1 VVKNNIINTKI
12 TKMLSIK
19 IKSIKFKLLILFIF
33 IACSSIQLK
42 AQEKMTKI
50 NLSQQQQDPRIY
62 VEIEYSRTSQFGYQT
77 VIVQIT
83 NITSDVLRVRMK
95 YTVTSTSG
103 LVNSI
108 YIGSGSESDP
118 NTSVDIKPG
127 EKISDD
133 KYNCRKQFY
142 GECKGKEIKLDDG
155 ISCINYISYQIID
168 IKNLSEEQRKIEIE
182 KQEKQEAYQHKL
194 EQDKII
200 KKQEDDRA
208 ERERRIA
215 QQKKEEDTRRNEQ
228 KATSKNSD
236 DNYWQNS
243 NGVQQTKS
251 VNENT
256 NNSVQNTNTNL
267 NQSSQSQNNAQSN
280 NLVNE
285 GNALSKQGDYNGAKQ
300 KYQQA
305 LQLSPNNAYASGN
318 LNIADLNIKEKKRV
332 EDHNAALLQNVKA
345 ELALADQQA
354 VLVTEAVTLG
364 VSIVQKY
371 IAENEQK
378 KEEERLRAIR
388 TRIAEEE
395 RLERI
400 AVHNR
405 LVENRKATIAKFPD
419 GKMPLSAVS
428 RKTDEVYF
436 FIYSCDEQS
445 LEREAPEIYI
455 SNAFS
460 VQKYSDDTWPFKNKL
475 MEQIGKENKGINFKL
490 SGFYLTQNEAE
501 KQLQILLSSA
511 YNYSFNVNTIIY
523 NGQKAENKTNN
534 ENDFWG
540 NKINNNTPDSI
551 KEVPENNTQVDFW
564 GNPIKK

>member
-1 VVKNNIINTKI
+1 MNTI
-12 TKMLSIK
+12 LSI
-19 IKSIKFKLLILFIF
+19 IKTFRNLKLKLLIIF

-62 VEIEYSRTSQFGYQT
+62 VEIEHSRTAYGGFQF
-77 VIVQIT
+77 VNIHIT
-83 NITSDVLRVRMK
+83 NNTSDILRVRLEFS
-95 YTVTSTSG
+95 VTSTSEVKQSMRIG
-103 LVNSI
+103 GWGNSGG
-108 YIGSGSESDP
+108 YL
-118 NTSVDIKPG
+118 DIKPG
-127 EKISDD
+127 QRIDGD
-133 KYNCRKQFY
+133 QNNCQMQFY

-168 IKNLSEEQRKIEIE
+168 IKNLSEEERKIEIE
-182 KQEKQEAYQHKL
+182 KQEKEKANQLKKEQEEAV
-194 EQDKII
+194 
-200 KKQEDDRA
+200 KKQQDDKA
-208 ERERRIA
+208 EKERLA
-215 QQKKEEDTRRNEQ
+215 QQKKDEETKKNEE

-251 VNENT
+251 ANETT
-256 NNSVQNTNTNL
+256 NKSVQNASTNL
-267 NQSSQSQNNAQSN
+267 NQTSQSQNNAQSN
-280 NLVNE
+280 NYVNE
-285 GNALSKQGDYNGAKQ
+285 GNALQKQGDFNGAKQ

-305 LQLSPNNAYASGN
+305 LQLNPNNAYASGN

-332 EDHNAALLQNVKA
+332 EDHNAANLQNLSA

-354 VLVTEAVTLG
+354 VLVTQAVTLG
-364 VSIVQKY
+364 VSFVQKI

-388 TRIAEEE
+388 ARIAEEE

-405 LVENRKATIAKFPD
+405 LVENRKTTIAKFPD

-436 FIYSCDEQS
+436 FIYSCDEKS

-490 SGFYLTQNEAE
+490 SGFYMSKFEAE
-501 KQLQILLSSA
+501 QQLQILLSSA
-511 YNYSFNVNTIIY
+511 YNYSFNVNSIIY
-523 NGQKAENKTNN
+523 NGKQTEGKSNN

-540 NKINNNTPDSI
+540 NKINNNTPENI
-551 KEVPENNTQVDFW
+551 KEVPQNNSQVDFW

>member
-1 VVKNNIINTKI
+1 MNTI
-12 TKMLSIK
+12 LSI
-19 IKSIKFKLLILFIF
+19 IKTFRRLKLKLLIIF

-62 VEIEYSRTSQFGYQT
+62 IEIEHSRTSQFGYQT

-142 GECKGKEIKLDDG
+142 GDCKGKEIKLDDG

-168 IKNLSEEQRKIEIE
+168 IKNLSEEERKFEIE
-182 KQEKQEAYQHKL
+182 KQEKEKANQLKKEQQEAFRKL
-194 EQDKII
+194 QEVKAEQ
-200 KKQEDDRA
+200 
-208 ERERRIA
+208 ERLA
-215 QQKKEEDTRRNEQ
+215 QQKKEEETRKNEQ
-228 KATSKNSD
+228 KAIT
-236 DNYWQNS
+236 QNS
-243 NGVQQTKS
+243 TGNNPQNSYGSQQLNNS
-251 VNENT
+251 NQNT
-256 NNSVQNTNTNL
+256 NNNAQTANTNNFQ
-267 NQSSQSQNNAQSN
+267 NQTSQSQNNAQSN

-285 GNALSKQGDYNGAKQ
+285 GNALQKQGDYNGAKQ

-305 LQLSPNNAYASGN
+305 LQLNPKNDYASGN

-354 VLVTEAVTLG
+354 LLATQAVTLG

-388 TRIAEEE
+388 ARIAEEK

-475 MEQIGKENKGINFKL
+475 IEQIAKENKGINFKL
-490 SGFYLTQNEAE
+490 SGFYMSKFEAE
-501 KQLQILLSSA
+501 QQLQILLSSA
-511 YNYSFNVNTIIY
+511 YNYSFNVNSIIY
-523 NGQKAENKTNN
+523 NGKQTEGKSNN

-551 KEVPENNTQVDFW
+551 KEVPQNNSQVDFW